1 MAVAFVPW
9 LWLFMLLR
17 FICACATG
25 GTMLTGFVLVQEI
38 VGAKWRTAS
47 GVLFQIPFQ
56 IGHASLGLFGYYI
69 RNWRIFQIV
78 ISAPSILLLSYYWIM
93 PESPRW
99 LLSVGRVDEAVK
111 ALRRGAEINKFS
123 GPEREEAEREV
134 IKDAGN
140 DKEKHKGGN
149 ALELIKTK
157 NTRMKTICTCIIWM
171 VIGLCYFGVAQYMG
185 QIGGNIFVNIA
196 IAGGIQIPAN
206 LVGIF
211 IMDWNKLGRRGTM
224 ILFFTICAV
233 AMLTVLAIP
242 SNLTWIAGCIGML
255 SISVTFSVIYI
266 FTGEL
271 FPTLVRNVAMGTA
284 SMFARFGSMTAPFVA
299 SIGTGEKWIS
309 PVVFGVMPIVAICS
323 CLPLPE
329 TLGCRLHN
337 TTEEDEIECQER
349 RDSKIENGR
358 LENSTTME
366 GPV

>member
-1 MAVAFVPW
+1 
-9 LWLFMLLR
+9 
-17 FICACATG
+17 
-25 GTMLTGFVLVQEI
+25 MLTGFVLVQEI